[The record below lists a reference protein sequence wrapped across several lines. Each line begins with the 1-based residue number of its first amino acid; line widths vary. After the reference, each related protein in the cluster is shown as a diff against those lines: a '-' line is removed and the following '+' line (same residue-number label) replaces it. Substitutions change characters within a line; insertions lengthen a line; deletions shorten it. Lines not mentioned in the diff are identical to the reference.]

1 MSENIWFD
9 IILDRMAAIS
19 DSKRHDY
26 ASEDDPFLNF
36 IQVANISGLTTDEV
50 FLVWIATKLVRLG
63 QLVGGD
69 KEPNNESID
78 DSIIDMANYSALWA
92 GLREREASIERV
104 EQTL

>member
-9 IILDRMAAIS
+9 IILDRMATIS
-19 DSKRHDY
+19 DSKRGDY

-36 IQVANISGLTTDEV
+36 TQVADLTGLSTDEV
-50 FLVWIATKLVRLG
+50 FLVWLTTKLVRLG

-78 DSIIDMANYSALWA
+78 DSIIDLANYAALWA
-92 GLREREASIERV
+92 GLRERALA
-104 EQTL
+104 QTL